1 MDLLIQKAADK
12 MGEKR
17 RAGRS
22 LGGRPVAWLNKRVSL
37 LDITLGLAV
46 AGLYLTSFHSYL
58 LFHTLAE
65 ILRVSMAVAI
75 FMLALNVRDSLDN
88 SSLLFISTAYV
99 FVCGLEILHAL
110 ASQGVGA
117 FFPDEP
123 NLAAQLW
130 IAARYVESGS
140 LLLAPLV
147 LDRKPKLGSIA
158 AGFSAA
164 TALLLAAILFWR
176 VFPACLREGTR
187 PTVFLIVSEFLVIAI
202 FAGAI
207 VLMVRHRDRFD
218 RSVARALVTSLVFSI
233 LSELS
238 IALQFGRR
246 GFPFLLGHLL
256 KIVAFYYIYRAVVET
271 GLARP
276 LAVLYR
282 NLKASEQAAS
292 RLNEELDARVQART
306 DELRA
311 ANERLKLEIDER
323 RRFEEELRCSE
334 RKYRIVAENT
344 YDWEWW
350 RDTDGRFIY
359 SSPSCEGIVQHTA
372 EEFLADPDLLLRII
386 HPDDRPGFV
395 AHLNTLETGPKSGEI
410 EFRIVRPDGS
420 FRWLS
425 HACLPVLDENG
436 RPGGRRGSNR
446 DITERKRDAEA
457 LRESE
462 SRLRRL
468 SSQIMTAQETE
479 RRRISRELHDDLG
492 GALAV
497 LKLRMSFIEKSL
509 RPDQAGLREE
519 SRQIREHIDQIIDNV
534 ARISRDLSPSI
545 LEDLGLV
552 PALRRLIENFGK
564 AHEME
569 VASDLAGLDA
579 PLSKNAQFMLYR
591 ILQEA
596 LTNIGKHSRAKNAS
610 IVIRQEND
618 RLLVSVDD
626 DGCGFDAGAKDTE
639 RAAEKGMGLDTM
651 KERAR
656 ILGGTLDI
664 SGRAGLGT
672 RITLVIPAGEKG
684 GA

>member
-1 MDLLIQKAADK
+1 MDKH
-12 MGEKR
+12 
-17 RAGRS
+17 
-22 LGGRPVAWLNKRVSL
+22 PVAWLKKRVSL

-75 FMLALNVRDSLDN
+75 FMLAWNVRRSLDN
-88 SSLLFISTAYV
+88 STLLFISAAYV

-110 ASQGVGA
+110 ASQGLGA
-117 FFPDEP
+117 FPPDEP
-123 NLAAQLW
+123 DLAAQLW
-130 IAARYVESGS
+130 IAARYMESVS
-140 LLLAPLV
+140 LLLAPLF
-147 LDRKPKLGSIA
+147 LNRKMKLRSVA

-164 TALLLAAILFWR
+164 TVILLAAIFFWR
-176 VFPACLREGTR
+176 IFPACMRAGTR
-187 PTVFLIVSEFLVIAI
+187 PTVFLTVSEFLVISF
-202 FAGAI
+202 FAGSVALLI
-207 VLMVRHRDRFD
+207 RHRDRFD
-218 RSVARALVTSLVFSI
+218 ESVARALVTSLVFSI

-238 IALQFGRR
+238 MAFHFGRH

-256 KIVAFYYIYRAVVET
+256 KIVAFYYIYKAVVAT

-282 NLKASEQAAS
+282 NLKASEQAAA
-292 RLNEELDARVQART
+292 RLNEELDARVKART
-306 DELRA
+306 DELRV
-311 ANERLKLEIDER
+311 ANDQLRLEIGER
-323 RRFEEELRCSE
+323 RKVEEDLRWSE
-334 RKYRIVAENT
+334 RKYRIVADNT
-344 YDWEWW
+344 HDWEWW
-350 RDTDGRFIY
+350 RDPDGRFIY
-359 SSPSCEGIVQHTA
+359 SSPSCVRITQHAA
-372 EEFLADPDLLLRII
+372 EAFLADPDLLLRII
-386 HPDDRPGFV
+386 HPDDLPGFV
-395 AHLNTLETGPKSGEI
+395 IHQNTLELGPSLGEL
-410 EFRIVRPDGS
+410 EFRIIRPDGS

-425 HACLPVLDENG
+425 HTCLPVFDESG

-446 DITERKRDAEA
+446 DITERKRDAEL

-462 SRLRRL
+462 RRLRRL

-509 RPDQAGLREE
+509 RPDQAGLRGE
-519 SRQIREHIDQIIDNV
+519 SRQIMEHIDQVIDNV

-545 LEDLGLV
+545 LENLGLV

-564 AHEME
+564 VHKIE

-579 PLSKNAQFMLYR
+579 PLSKDAQFTLYR

-610 IVIRQEND
+610 VAVRQENG
-618 RLLVSVDD
+618 RLLVTVAD
-626 DGCGFDAGAKDTE
+626 DGRGFDAGAKDMKS
-639 RAAEKGMGLDTM
+639 AAEKGMGLATM
-651 KERAR
+651 KERAHM
-656 ILGGTLDI
+656 LGGTLDI
-664 SGRAGLGT
+664 SGEAGLGT
-672 RITLVIPAGEKG
+672 RVILIIPVGEKG

>member
-1 MDLLIQKAADK
+1 MDKH
-12 MGEKR
+12 
-17 RAGRS
+17 
-22 LGGRPVAWLNKRVSL
+22 PVAWLKNRVSL
-37 LDITLGLAV
+37 LDLALGLV
-46 AGLYLTSFHSYL
+46 VVGLYLTSFHSYL

-65 ILRVSMAVAI
+65 ILRVSMVVAI
-75 FMLALNVRDSLDN
+75 FMLALNVRNSLDN
-88 SSLLFISTAYV
+88 SSLLFISAAYV

-110 ASQGVGA
+110 ASQGLGA
-117 FFPDEP
+117 FPPDEP

-130 IAARYVESGS
+130 IAARYVESVS
-140 LLLAPLV
+140 LLLAPFV
-147 LDRKPKLGSIA
+147 LTRKLKLSSVA
-158 AGFSAA
+158 AGFYAS
-164 TALLLAAILFWR
+164 TVILLATIFILR
-176 VFPACLREGTR
+176 VFPACIGEGNQ
-187 PTVFLIVSEFLVIAI
+187 PTAFLTVSEFLVISF

-207 VLMVRHRDRFD
+207 ALLVRHRDRFD
-218 RSVARALVTSLVFSI
+218 KSVTRALVTSMVFSI

-238 IALQFGRR
+238 MALQLGRR
-246 GFPFLLGHLL
+246 GFPFLLGHML

-282 NLKASEQAAS
+282 NLKASEQAAA
-292 RLNEELDARVQART
+292 RLNEELDGRVLART
-306 DELRA
+306 DELRG
-311 ANERLKLEIDER
+311 ANERLRLEIDVR
-323 RRFEEELRCSE
+323 RRIEEELRGSE

-350 RDTDGRFIY
+350 RDSEGRFIY
-359 SSPSCEGIVQHTA
+359 SSPSCERITQYA
-372 EEFLADPDLLLRII
+372 ADAFLADPDLLLRII
-386 HPDDRPGFV
+386 HSDDLPGFV
-395 AHLNTLETGPKSGEI
+395 IHQNTIEPGPSLGEL
-410 EFRIVRPDGS
+410 EFRIIRPDGS

-425 HACLPVLDENG
+425 HTCLPVFDESG
-436 RPGGRRGSNR
+436 RTGGRRGSNR
-446 DITERKRDAEA
+446 DITERKRDAES

-497 LKLRMSFIEKSL
+497 LKLRMNLVAKKLSPAPADI
-509 RPDQAGLREE
+509 REE
-519 SRQIREHIDQIIDNV
+519 GRQIMELIDQIIDNV

-552 PALRRLIENFGK
+552 PGLRRLIENFGK
-564 AHEME
+564 IHKIE

-579 PLSKNAQFMLYR
+579 PLSKDAQFMLYR

-610 IVIRQEND
+610 VAVRQENG
-618 RLLVSVDD
+618 RLLVTVGD
-626 DGCGFDAGAKDTE
+626 DGQGFDAGAKDMKS
-639 RAAEKGMGLDTM
+639 AAEKGMGLATM
-651 KERAR
+651 KERAHM
-656 ILGGTLDI
+656 LGGTLEI
-664 SGRAGLGT
+664 SSEAGLGT
-672 RITLVIPAGEKG
+672 RVILVIPVGEKG

>member
-1 MDLLIQKAADK
+1 MDKHPL
-12 MGEKR
+12 
-17 RAGRS
+17 
-22 LGGRPVAWLNKRVSL
+22 AWLKNRVSL
-37 LDITLGLAV
+37 LDIALGV
-46 AGLYLTSFHSYL
+46 TIAGLYLTSFHSYL

-75 FMLALNVRDSLDN
+75 FMLALNVRNSLDN
-88 SSLLFISTAYV
+88 SSLLFISVAYV

-110 ASQGVGA
+110 ASQGLGA
-117 FFPDEP
+117 FPPDEP

-130 IAARYVESGS
+130 IAARYVESAS
-140 LLLAPLV
+140 LLLATFV
-147 LDRKPKLGSIA
+147 LNRKLKLRSA
-158 AGFSAA
+158 VAGFSAI
-164 TALLLAAILFWR
+164 TVFLLAAIFFWR
-176 VFPACLREGTR
+176 VFPACIREGNR
-187 PTVFLIVSEFLVIAI
+187 PTAFLTVSEFLVISFFVASV
-202 FAGAI
+202 A
-207 VLMVRHRDRFD
+207 LLVRHRDRFD
-218 RSVARALVTSLVFSI
+218 RSVSRALVTSLIFSI

-282 NLKASEQAAS
+282 NLKASERAAA

-306 DELRA
+306 DELST
-311 ANERLKLEIDER
+311 ANERLRLEIDER
-323 RRFEEELRCSE
+323 RRIDEELRGSE

-350 RDTDGRFIY
+350 RDTAGRFIY
-359 SSPSCEGIVQHTA
+359 SSPSCERITQHPA
-372 EEFLADPDLLLRII
+372 EAFQADPDLLLRII
-386 HPDDRPGFV
+386 HPDDLPGFV
-395 AHLNTLETGPKSGEI
+395 FHQDTLETGPTSGEV
-410 EFRIVRPDGS
+410 EFRIMRPDGS
-420 FRWLS
+420 FLWLS
-425 HACLPVLDENG
+425 HACLPVFDEKG
-436 RPGGRRGSNR
+436 RPAGRRGSNR
-446 DITERKRDAEA
+446 DITELKRDAES

-462 SRLRRL
+462 RRLRRL

-497 LKLRMSFIEKSL
+497 LKLRTSFIEKSL

-519 SRQIREHIDQIIDNV
+519 SRQIMEHIDQVIDNV

-552 PALRRLIENFGK
+552 PALRRLIENFSK
-564 AHEME
+564 AHEIE

-610 IVIRQEND
+610 VVIRQENG
-618 RLLVSVDD
+618 RLRVSVDD
-626 DGCGFDAGAKDTE
+626 DGRGFDAGAMDAK
-639 RAAEKGMGLDTM
+639 RAAEKGMGLATM

-656 ILGGTLDI
+656 MLGGTLDI

-672 RITLVIPAGEKG
+672 RITLVIPAGEKE

>member
-1 MDLLIQKAADK
+1 MDKH
-12 MGEKR
+12 
-17 RAGRS
+17 
-22 LGGRPVAWLNKRVSL
+22 PVAWLKKRVSL
-37 LDITLGLAV
+37 LDLLLGLAV
-46 AGLYLTSFHSYL
+46 VNICLTSLHSYL

-65 ILRVSMAVAI
+65 ILRVSLAVAI
-75 FMLALNVRDSLDN
+75 FLLAWNVRRTLDN
-88 SSLLFISTAYV
+88 SALLFISVAYV

-110 ASQGVGA
+110 ASQGLGA
-117 FFPDEP
+117 FPPDEA

-130 IAARYVESGS
+130 IAARYLESFS
-140 LLLAPLV
+140 LLLAPLF
-147 LDRKPKLGSIA
+147 LNRRMKLPSIA
-158 AGFSAA
+158 AGFAA
-164 TALLLAAILFWR
+164 AMGVLLAAMLLWR
-176 VFPACLREGTR
+176 VFPVCIREGTR
-187 PTVFLIVSEFLVIAI
+187 PTAFLTVSEFLII
-202 FAGAI
+202 LLFAGSIA
-207 VLMVRHRDRFD
+207 LLARHRSRFD
-218 RSVARALVTSLVFSI
+218 PLVARALVTSVSFSI
-233 LSELS
+233 LSEMS
-238 IALQFGRR
+238 IAFHFGRS
-246 GFPFLLGHLL
+246 GIPFLLGHLL
-256 KIVAFYYIYRAVVET
+256 KIVAFYYLYKAVVET

-282 NLKASEQAAS
+282 NLQSSERAAA

-306 DELRA
+306 DDLRG
-311 ANERLKLEIDER
+311 ANERLRFEIDER
-323 RRFEEELRCSE
+323 RRVEEELRRSE
-334 RKYRIVAENT
+334 RKYRIVADNT

-350 RDTDGRFIY
+350 RDPDGRFIY
-359 SSPSCEGIVQHTA
+359 SSPSCERITQHA
-372 EEFLADPDLLLRII
+372 ADEFLADPDLLLRII
-386 HPDDRPGFV
+386 HPDDLPGFV
-395 AHLNTLETGPKSGEI
+395 IHQDTLETGPTSSEL

-425 HACLPVLDENG
+425 HACLPVFDENG

-446 DITERKRDAEA
+446 DITERKRDAES

-497 LKLRMSFIEKSL
+497 LKLRTSFIEKSL

-519 SRQIREHIDQIIDNV
+519 SRQVMEHIDQVIDNV

-564 AHEME
+564 AHEIE

-579 PLSKNAQFMLYR
+579 PLSKSAQFMLYR

-610 IVIRQEND
+610 VVIRQENG
-618 RLLVSVDD
+618 RILVSVDD
-626 DGCGFDAGAKDTE
+626 DGRGFDAGAKDAK
-639 RAAEKGMGLDTM
+639 RAAEKGMGLATM

-656 ILGGTLDI
+656 MLGGTIDI

-672 RITLVIPAGEKG
+672 RITLVIPTGEKE

>member
-1 MDLLIQKAADK
+1 M
-12 MGEKR
+12 
-17 RAGRS
+17 
-22 LGGRPVAWLNKRVSL
+22 
-37 LDITLGLAV
+37 
-46 AGLYLTSFHSYL
+46 
-58 LFHTLAE
+58 
-65 ILRVSMAVAI
+65 
-75 FMLALNVRDSLDN
+75 
-88 SSLLFISTAYV
+88 
-99 FVCGLEILHAL
+99 
-110 ASQGVGA
+110 
-117 FFPDEP
+117 
-123 NLAAQLW
+123 
-130 IAARYVESGS
+130 
-140 LLLAPLV
+140 
-147 LDRKPKLGSIA
+147 
-158 AGFSAA
+158 
-164 TALLLAAILFWR
+164 
-176 VFPACLREGTR
+176 
-187 PTVFLIVSEFLVIAI
+187 
-202 FAGAI
+202 
-207 VLMVRHRDRFD
+207 
-218 RSVARALVTSLVFSI
+218 TSLVFSI

-238 IALQFGRR
+238 MALQFGRR
-246 GFPFLLGHLL
+246 GFPFLLGHLF

-282 NLKASEQAAS
+282 NLKASEQAAA

-306 DELRA
+306 DELRG
-311 ANERLKLEIDER
+311 ANERLRLEIDGR
-323 RRFEEELRCSE
+323 RRIEEDLRASE

-344 YDWEWW
+344 YNWEWW
-350 RDTDGRFIY
+350 RDSEGRFIY
-359 SSPSCEGIVQHTA
+359 SSPSCERITQHTA
-372 EEFLADPDLLLRII
+372 DAFLADPDLLLRII
-386 HPDDRPGFV
+386 HPDDLPGFV
-395 AHLNTLETGPKSGEI
+395 IHQDTLETGPASGEI

-420 FRWLS
+420 FLWLS

-436 RPGGRRGSNR
+436 RPDGRRGSNR
-446 DITERKRDAEA
+446 DITERKQAAES

-497 LKLRMSFIEKSL
+497 LKLRTSFIEKSL

-519 SRQIREHIDQIIDNV
+519 SRQVMEHIDQIIDNV

-545 LEDLGLV
+545 LEDLGLA
-552 PALRRLIENFGK
+552 PALRRLIENFAK
-564 AHEME
+564 AHKIE

-610 IVIRQEND
+610 IVIRQENG

-626 DGCGFDAGAKDTE
+626 DGRGFDAGAKDSK
-639 RAAEKGMGLDTM
+639 RAAEKGMGLATM

-656 ILGGTLDI
+656 MLGGTLDI

-672 RITLVIPAGEKG
+672 RITLVIPAGEKE